1 MEGEQI
7 NGVCI
12 RASTRLLKL
21 AARCVCASRAND
33 AGLRQLLPRDDRP
46 ERRLAE
52 LLGRGATT
60 ARRALPP
67 LAVLAVAG
75 LCLCLCL
82 VGGVGIILR
91 RVLEPG

>member
-7 NGVCI
+7 NGICS

-33 AGLRQLLPRDDRP
+33 AGLRQVLPRDDRP

-52 LLGRGATT
+52 LLGRGAT

>member
-1 MEGEQI
+1 
-7 NGVCI
+7 
-12 RASTRLLKL
+12 LLKL

-33 AGLRQLLPRDDRP
+33 AGLRQVLPRDDRP

-60 ARRALPP
+60 ARRALLPP